1 MSQDSDLSVLLNCMY
16 QSIWLIIILAQW
28 LSNRAC
34 KAQIKSS
41 NPDGAFVHINFRMF
55 YPKLHFFSPT

>member
-16 QSIWLIIILAQW
+16 RSIWLIIILAQW

-34 KAQIKSS
+34 EAQNKSS
-41 NPDGAFVHINFRMF
+41 NPDGAFVDINFRMF